1 MLEKIKTL
9 GQLKQIA
16 SEARAKGRKVVLA
29 HGVFDIL
36 HVGHKRHLDI
46 GKRHGDVLIVTLT
59 TDKFVNKGPDRPVFA
74 EKLRAEMV
82 AGLESVDYVGISP
95 NPGAEHVIETVR
107 PNFYL
112 KGSEYSD
119 EEGDVTGRIKTERL
133 TVEKFGGEVLYTE
146 DITFS
151 SSNLSNRVLQLY
163 PEDAAAFLKDLRTRI
178 TAADLIKEVAAV
190 QSMRCLIIGDT
201 ILDEYIYVEPLGKP
215 AKENIIATKYRDRE
229 IFCGG
234 AIATAN
240 LAAQIVRQRRSR
252 DAART
257 GRQPRG
263 LRPRQSP
270 PEHQAGAVLSQGRP
284 DDGEE
289 PAGRSRL
296 CQETHRD
303 RLPVR

>member
-82 AGLESVDYVGISP
+82 AGLESVDFVGISP
-95 NPGAEHVIETVR
+95 NPGAEHVIEAVQ
-107 PNFYL
+107 PDFYL
-112 KGSEYSD
+112 KGSEYSA
-119 EEGDVTGRIKTERL
+119 EEDDVTGRIKTERL
-133 TVEKFGGEVLYTE
+133 MVEKFGGAVLYTE

-190 QSMRCLIIGDT
+190 QRHALSHHRRYDPRRIHLRRT
-201 ILDEYIYVEPLGKP
+201 SRKARQGK
-215 AKENIIATKYRDRE
+215 YHRDQIPGSR
-229 IFCGG
+229 
-234 AIATAN
+234 N
-240 LAAQIVRQRRSR
+240 LLWWRGRDGQPYGSIVRQRRSR

-257 GRQPRG
+257 GRQP
-263 LRPRQSP
+263 
-270 PEHQAGAVLSQGRP
+270 
-284 DDGEE
+284 
-289 PAGRSRL
+289 
-296 CQETHRD
+296 
-303 RLPVR
+303 